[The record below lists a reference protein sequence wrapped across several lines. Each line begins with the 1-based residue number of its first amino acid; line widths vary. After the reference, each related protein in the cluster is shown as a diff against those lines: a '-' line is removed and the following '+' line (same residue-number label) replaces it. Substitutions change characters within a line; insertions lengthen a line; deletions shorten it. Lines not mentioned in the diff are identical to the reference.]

1 MELKIKTLH
10 DGSEV
15 SLKEVLLQHPNIK
28 YRVGCD
34 SLNIKD
40 KTVFITT
47 LVGIHPDKKGA
58 FILYS
63 KEKIPKIE
71 EPQVRLWLEVEKAIE
86 FACSL
91 RDDHNVDI
99 ESIDFDLNPDI
110 TYESSRLVAS
120 AIGYAESVGFKA
132 HCKPDSIFAIYAAD
146 FIVHKGNDGTK
157 RKGLNTW
164 KK

>member
-15 SLKEVLLQHPNIK
+15 ALSDVVSKHPNIK

-34 SLNIKD
+34 SMNIKD

-47 LVGIHPDKKGA
+47 LVGIHPEKKGA

-63 KEKIPKIE
+63 KEKIARIE

-86 FACSL
+86 FATLL
-91 RDDHNVDI
+91 RDEHAVEI
-99 ESIDFDLNPDI
+99 ECIDFDLNPDV

-132 HCKPDSIFAIYAAD
+132 MCKPDSIFAIYAAD

-157 RKGLNTW
+157 RKGLNT
-164 KK
+164 

>member
-15 SLKEVLLQHPNIK
+15 SLVETLSRHPDIK

-58 FILYS
+58 FILYA
-63 KEKIPKIE
+63 KEKIARID
-71 EPQVRLWLEVEKAIE
+71 EPQVRLWIEVEKAIE
-86 FACSL
+86 FATFL
-91 RDDHNVDI
+91 RDEHNVEI
-99 ESIDFDLNPDI
+99 ECIDFDLNPDI

-120 AIGYAESVGFKA
+120 AIGYAESVGFKSY
-132 HCKPDSIFAIYAAD
+132 CKPDSIFAIYAAD

-157 RKGLNTW
+157 RKGLNT
-164 KK
+164 

>member
-1 MELKIKTLH
+1 MDYKIKTLQ

-15 SLKEVLLQHPNIK
+15 SLTDILSKYKNIK

-34 SLNIKD
+34 SLNVKD

-63 KEKIPKIE
+63 KEKVPKLE
-71 EPQVRLWLEVEKAIE
+71 EPQVRLWNEVEKAIE
-86 FACSL
+86 FASLL
-91 RDDHNVDI
+91 RDTFQLEI
-99 ESIDFDLNPDI
+99 ECIDFDLNPDV

-120 AIGYAESVGFKA
+120 AIGYAESLGFRA
-132 HCKPDSIFAIYAAD
+132 YCKPDSIFAIYAAD

-157 RKGLNTW
+157 RKGLNT
-164 KK
+164 

>member
-1 MELKIKTLH
+1 VELKIKTLH

-15 SLKEVLLQHPNIK
+15 SLNEIVSKHPNIK

-47 LVGIHPDKKGA
+47 LVGIHPEKKGA

-63 KEKIPKIE
+63 KEKIPRID
-71 EPQVRLWLEVEKAIE
+71 EPQVRLWMEVEKAIE
-86 FACSL
+86 FSVFL
-91 RDDHNVDI
+91 RDEHFVEIDC
-99 ESIDFDLNPDI
+99 IDFDLNPDV

-120 AIGYAESVGFKA
+120 AIGYAESMGFKA
-132 HCKPDSIFAIYAAD
+132 YCKPDSIFAIYAAD

-157 RKGLNTW
+157 RKGLNT
-164 KK
+164 

>member
-15 SLKEVLLQHPNIK
+15 ALTDVVSKHPNIK

-34 SLNIKD
+34 SMNIKD

-47 LVGIHPDKKGA
+47 LVGIHPEKKGA

-63 KEKIPKIE
+63 KEKIARIE
-71 EPQVRLWLEVEKAIE
+71 EPQVRLWFEVEKAIE
-86 FACSL
+86 FATLL
-91 RDDHNVDI
+91 RDEHSVEI
-99 ESIDFDLNPDI
+99 ECIDFDLNPDV

-132 HCKPDSIFAIYAAD
+132 MCKPDSIFAIYAAD

-157 RKGLNTW
+157 RKGLNT
-164 KK
+164 

>member
-1 MELKIKTLH
+1 MDLKIKTLH
-10 DGSEV
+10 DGTEV
-15 SLKEVLLQHPNIK
+15 SLREVVSKHPNIK

-63 KEKIPKIE
+63 KEKVPKIE
-71 EPQVRLWLEVEKAIE
+71 EPQVRLWVEVEKAIE
-86 FACSL
+86 FATFL
-91 RDDHNVDI
+91 RDEHLVEIDC
-99 ESIDFDLNPDI
+99 IDFDLNPDI

-120 AIGYAESVGFKA
+120 AIGYAESMGFKA
-132 HCKPDSIFAIYAAD
+132 YCKPDSIFAIYAAD

-157 RKGLNTW
+157 RKGLNT
-164 KK
+164 